1 METLGLFPYRPI
13 SFKPQLSHHQGRFS
27 AIGAQLRTKI
37 VAYENMVTVM
47 DHWEGRRTKKFVED
61 PMVVPRRI
69 MGSWKPQHLDELP
82 EAFCGGWVG
91 YFSYDTVR
99 YVEKKLP
106 FSSAPK
112 DDRNLPDIH
121 LGLYDEVIVF
131 DHMEKARGCILV
143 ASSLEILTRVRKR
156 KITNRPL
163 AGIARRWKITKED
176 YVLEQQLLHDEKQC
190 LEHITLVDLAR
201 NDVGK
206 PPACTKG
213 LILQRGLH
221 VSSRAK
227 KISDLRTVL
236 FQNLV
241 LWMLKSSWTLND
253 IPMSCTSARRVTGEL
268 SDHLTSWDALWAA
281 LPVGTVSA
289 APKVLYHLPS
299 SAYNNA
305 PVGRVAHLQAGAGI
319 VADSDP
325 VDEQLECENKIE
337 APECAIDHIESSF
350 VQNL

>member
-131 DHMEKARGCILV
+131 DHMEKIHANKPFMSCIMESTCDGLGILRSIFSVEEAFKDGMHLLDSLVSRVLDTVPQRLTAVPIELYTSPFGSSFKKSTMTSEAYKEARGCILV

-206 PPACTKG
+206 VSKLGTVDVEKFMD
-213 LILQRGLH
+213 IERYSH
-221 VSSRAK
+221 VMHISS
-227 KISDLRTVL
+227 TVL
-236 FQNLV
+236 V
-241 LWMLKSSWTLND
+241 
-253 IPMSCTSARRVTGEL
+253 PCHV
-268 SDHLTSWDALWAA
+268 
-281 LPVGTVSA
+281 
-289 APKVLYHLPS
+289 
-299 SAYNNA
+299 YN
-305 PVGRVAHLQAGAGI
+305 
-319 VADSDP
+319 
-325 VDEQLECENKIE
+325 VDGGGFE
-337 APECAIDHIESSF
+337 F
-350 VQNL
+350 